1 LYGIPPRA
9 WRVRNARRA
18 WSTRRALREAQPNAP
33 QVEQRRGKYSFTVDW
48 FSRHLPVWN
57 EVLMPL
63 RGRPLRALE
72 IGCFEGAATTWLID
86 NVLVDARW

>member
-1 LYGIPPRA
+1 M
-9 WRVRNARRA
+9 
-18 WSTRRALREAQPNAP
+18 
-33 QVEQRRGKYSFTVDW
+33 EQRRSKYTFTVDW

-86 NVLVDARW
+86 NVLVEARWSEPTLSSPLTVTNQSLNPKALTFAHMWLM

>member
-1 LYGIPPRA
+1 
-9 WRVRNARRA
+9 
-18 WSTRRALREAQPNAP
+18 
-33 QVEQRRGKYSFTVDW
+33 VEQRRGKYTFTVDW

-72 IGCFEGAATTWLID
+72 IGCFEGAATTWLLD
-86 NVLVDARW
+86 NVLVDAGW